1 MTTSRRASDFM
12 VGATV
17 LVVTIVVITAV
28 LWLKQTDF
36 RGKTRHLVVRS
47 RDVGG
52 VALGNPV
59 VIRGVRSGQVA
70 SIALGE
76 RGWVVLTLGIDR
88 DVTLPSDPVVLLA
101 ASSLFGEWQATIT
114 DATGLPADR
123 ELRAAISESR
133 TSGDTLAGAVLP
145 DIAQLTTVA
154 GRIAGDV
161 AQVAD
166 RVQVAF
172 DDQAAREL
180 RESLRNFFAAL
191 RPFGQ
196 HGAAAVKEPRP
207 DQRRRAAWPQG
218 HQRGSCE
225 PARVFIT
232 RRLGWDGWGE
242 RCPRPTRCS
251 TRRTASTH
259 RRRDEDSEAL
269 LHRAA
274 VFAFRVRPMAPRG
287 RHSARPVLCA
297 EYCARNPVAFERLT
311 YGWTAESVTYH
322 SDKASQ
328 AVTNL
333 TRRWDSRAPRRDRRA
348 RGAHVTRARTKARRC
363 LPGGGGQAGDRTVCS
378 FDSGPTPIEVPI
390 PKDFRGT
397 V

>member
-36 RGKTRHLVVRS
+36 RGKTRHLVVRT

-59 VIRGVRSGQVA
+59 VIRGVRSGQIE

-180 RESLRNFFAAL
+180 RESLRNFSRLSAQLANTVAL
-191 RPFGQ
+191 QSKNLDQISGDVQ
-196 HGAAAVKEPRP
+196 LGLTSINAAAAKLSAFSSRV
-207 DQRRRAAWPQG
+207 DSATN
-218 HQRGSCE
+218 RGE
-225 PARVFIT
+225 LQTIV
-232 RRLGWDGWGE
+232 
-242 RCPRPTRCS
+242 
-251 TRRTASTH
+251 
-259 RRRDEDSEAL
+259 
-269 LHRAA
+269 
-274 VFAFRVRPMAPRG
+274 
-287 RHSARPVLCA
+287 
-297 EYCARNPVAFERLT
+297 NN
-311 YGWTAESVTYH
+311 
-322 SDKASQ
+322 SQ
-328 AVTNL
+328 AAAKEL
-333 TRRWDSRAPRRDRRA
+333 LSEE
-348 RGAHVTRARTKARRC
+348 GSLRC
-363 LPGGGGQAGDRTVCS
+363 
-378 FDSGPTPIEVPI
+378 
-390 PKDFRGT
+390 
-397 V
+397 

>member
-1 MTTSRRASDFM
+1 MTTSRRASDFV

-17 LVVTIVVITAV
+17 LVVTIVVIGTV
-28 LWLKQTDF
+28 LWLKQADL
-36 RGKTRHLVVRS
+36 RGKTRHVVVRS

-59 VIRGVRSGQVA
+59 VIRGVRSGQIE

-88 DVTLPSDPVVLLA
+88 GTTLPSDPVVLLA

-133 TSGDTLAGAVLP
+133 TAGDTLAGAVLP

-180 RESLRNFFAAL
+180 RESLRNFSRLSAQLANTVAL
-191 RPFGQ
+191 QSKNLDQISSDVQLGLKSIN
-196 HGAAAVKEPRP
+196 AAAANLSAFSSRVDSATSRGELQTIVNNSQAAARELLAATTRLREVAAGLDRTEGRLASAVSKADSVFAKVNAGRGTLGLMVNDPALYQQSDSLVRELRVLIADVKKNPKRYFTV
-207 DQRRRAAWPQG
+207 
-218 HQRGSCE
+218 
-225 PARVFIT
+225 RVF
-232 RRLGWDGWGE
+232 
-242 RCPRPTRCS
+242 
-251 TRRTASTH
+251 
-259 RRRDEDSEAL
+259 
-269 LHRAA
+269 
-274 VFAFRVRPMAPRG
+274 
-287 RHSARPVLCA
+287 
-297 EYCARNPVAFERLT
+297 
-311 YGWTAESVTYH
+311 
-322 SDKASQ
+322 
-328 AVTNL
+328 
-333 TRRWDSRAPRRDRRA
+333 
-348 RGAHVTRARTKARRC
+348 
-363 LPGGGGQAGDRTVCS
+363 
-378 FDSGPTPIEVPI
+378 
-390 PKDFRGT
+390 
-397 V
+397 